1 MEKIEMQTFFPPR
14 ISADTKAF
22 WEGCKAHKLLLQR
35 CRRCGKVIWPAQ
47 YLCPDCLSEDL
58 ELTEM
63 SGRGT
68 VYSWEVF
75 RRAFHPAMEEKLPYV
90 VAAVDLEEGARMIT
104 NLVDCELGQLRC
116 GLPVELRWCDGDE
129 YTRPVFV
136 IRRDEK

>member
-35 CRRCGKVIWPAQ
+35 CRHCGKVIWPAQ

-90 VAAVDLEEGARMIT
+90 VAAVDLEEGTRMIT

>member
-35 CRRCGKVIWPAQ
+35 CRHCGKVIWPAQ

-68 VYSWEVF
+68 VYSWEV
-75 RRAFHPAMEEKLPYV
+75 FHPAMEEKLPYV

-116 GLPVELRWCDGDE
+116 GLPVELRWCDGAE

>member
-1 MEKIEMQTFFPPR
+1 MEKIGMQTFFPPR

-35 CRRCGKVIWPAQ
+35 CHHCGKVIWPAQ

>member
-35 CRRCGKVIWPAQ
+35 CCHCGKVIWPAQ

-75 RRAFHPAMEEKLPYV
+75 RRAFHPAMEGKLPYV

-116 GLPVELRWCDGDE
+116 GLPVELRWCDGAE